1 VAAEN
6 YLSCLVQDVQ
16 SQMKVMMVQLL
27 VMMVLAVLLFK
38 RSLQQRNY
46 LQIFIIHFIRFICE
60 LISSKKNLKKIKCT
74 VV

>member
-6 YLSCLVQDVQ
+6 YLSCWVQDVQ
-16 SQMKVMMVQLL
+16 SQMKVMMVQLF

-46 LQIFIIHFIRFICE
+46 LQIFIYTY
-60 LISSKKNLKKIKCT
+60 L
-74 VV
+74 